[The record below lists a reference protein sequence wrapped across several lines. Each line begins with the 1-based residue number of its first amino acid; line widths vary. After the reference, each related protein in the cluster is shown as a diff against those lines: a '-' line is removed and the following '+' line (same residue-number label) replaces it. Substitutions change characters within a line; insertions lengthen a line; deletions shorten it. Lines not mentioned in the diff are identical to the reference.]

1 MLKKQLLKFAQEDLD
16 LAKKQ
21 GEITIAEGKF
31 GLMTLSYNSSLDE
44 YQIDT
49 PSKGWIITGP
59 GSEIVKTLANSYNVV
74 HDTMIE
80 VQNIWRPM

>member
-21 GEITIAEGKF
+21 GEIGITDGKF
-31 GLMTLSYNSSLDE
+31 GPMFLRYNGNTDE
-44 YQIDT
+44 YQLEIIT
-49 PSKGWIITGP
+49 KGWIITGP